1 MRAAVELADDEGLG
15 ALSMRA
21 LAARAGVATMS
32 LYRHVSG
39 RADLISAMVDAVL
52 VEAHGLARDRAGG
65 GAGGSGE
72 GLGWRE
78 ALEREARA
86 EWSLYREHPWALG
99 ALGTSRP
106 PLGPQLI
113 AVVDRYLAALAG
125 RGVDPATGLS
135 VFLLVSGYVQGM
147 ALLLVSESEQ
157 ARDTGVSGPQWWGA
171 RGKWAEAVDY
181 PWVRELAAGAAPGE
195 RDLNEWFDFGLARVL
210 DGIALQ
216 VES

>member
-1 MRAAVELADDEGLG
+1 MGCAQCGAPVERAARGRPRRYCGRACQARAYRARRDAGDDPRGRG
-15 ALSMRA
+15 
-21 LAARAGVATMS
+21 AAR
-32 LYRHVSG
+32 R
-39 RADLISAMVDAVL
+39 
-52 VEAHGLARDRAGG
+52 
-65 GAGGSGE
+65 GAGQRGA